1 MSPRAF
7 RLVLIAASLGA
18 VGIGSWLATSGST
31 DPVAAQAT
39 AAATPAGDL
48 ARSGTA
54 PRAGLTDSMPRT
66 IEEAS
71 RLLELGAAGDL
82 TVDMNTRA
90 ALDVLLGLL
99 GPEATPADF
108 QRLEDALRRSMP
120 GEAATQAIAL
130 VRNYD
135 AYQRAA
141 TTQAAEQQAPGTP
154 EELKALLDKTVALR
168 RQHFDENTAR
178 ALFGAEEELTR
189 LDLAMNAI
197 QADPKLSAQEKAAQ
211 ISALRERMPRDL
223 PGLQAPVSASLGE
236 MDTQVAALRQ
246 QGATPAQV
254 EQLRRRYLGEDAAK
268 AITDMEAQRDQ
279 WESRYQ
285 AYAQQKK
292 AIVASASPDMAAQLD
307 AALRQHF
314 KEEELAAA
322 RAYDRNRST
331 AP

>member
-1 MSPRAF
+1 MSPSAF
-7 RLVLIAASLGA
+7 RVVLIAASLGT
-18 VGIGSWLATSGST
+18 VGIGSWLATSARPDADAT
-31 DPVAAQAT
+31 LAAAT
-39 AAATPAGDL
+39 ATPAGAL
-48 ARSGTA
+48 ARSGSA
-54 PRAGLTDSMPRT
+54 PPAAHTDGVPRT
-66 IEEAS
+66 IEEAA
-71 RLLELGAAGDL
+71 RLLELGASGDL

-99 GPEATPADF
+99 GPNATPADF

-130 VRNYD
+130 VRRYD

-141 TTQAAEQQAPGTP
+141 TTQATEQQPPGTP
-154 EELKALLDKTVALR
+154 DELKALYDKTIALR
-168 RQHFDENTAR
+168 RQHFDEATAR

-189 LDLAMNAI
+189 LDMAMNAI
-197 QADPKLSAQEKAAQ
+197 QTDPKLSAEEKATQ
-211 ISALRERMPRDL
+211 IGALRERTPRDL
-223 PGLQAPVSASLGE
+223 PGLQAPVSASFGE
-236 MDTQVAALRQ
+236 LDSQLAALRQ
-246 QGATPAQV
+246 QGATPEQIQQV
-254 EQLRRRYLGEDAAK
+254 RQRYLGEEAAK
-268 AITDMEAQRDQ
+268 AMTEMETQRVQ

-322 RAYDRNRST
+322 RAYDRNRTST
-331 AP
+331 P

>member
-1 MSPRAF
+1 MSPSAF
-7 RLVLIAASLGA
+7 RVVLIAASLGA
-18 VGIGSWLATSGST
+18 VGIGSWLATSGRADTDAAPAST
-31 DPVAAQAT
+31 GAS
-39 AAATPAGDL
+39 PAGAL
-48 ARSGTA
+48 ARSGVA
-54 PRAGLTDSMPRT
+54 PPAAHTDSVPRT

-71 RLLELGAAGDL
+71 RLLELGASGDL

-130 VRNYD
+130 VRHYD

-141 TTQAAEQQAPGTP
+141 TTQAAEQQPPASP
-154 EELKALLDKTVALR
+154 EELKALLDKTIALR
-168 RQHFDENTAR
+168 RQHFDEPTAR

-189 LDLAMNAI
+189 LDMAMNAI
-197 QADPKLSAQEKAAQ
+197 QADPKLSAQEKATQ

-223 PGLQAPVSASLGE
+223 PGLQAPVAASFGE
-236 MDTQVAALRQ
+236 LDTQVAALRQ
-246 QGATPAQV
+246 QGATPAQI
-254 EQLRRRYLGEDAAK
+254 EQLRQRYLGEEAAK
-268 AITDMEAQRDQ
+268 AMTEMEAQRAQ

-322 RAYDRNRST
+322 RAYDRNRTST
-331 AP
+331 P